1 MNGSDHDVDDLG
13 MCADYTCRTCH
24 STERE
29 VDAFLALPLYVQQP
43 QSAAHAPAWGSG
55 EVKVALGATPFR
67 PHPC

>member
-43 QSAAHAPAWGSG
+43 QSAAHAPA
-55 EVKVALGATPFR
+55 
-67 PHPC
+67 